1 MNPTKGL
8 LSTAENGSPLPKRL
22 SLTLKRPATHLQ
34 KPPQQFGSLMS
45 EEDFQCVAKGVVPLN
60 QSL

>member
-1 MNPTKGL
+1 M
-8 LSTAENGSPLPKRL
+8 STDDNRSPSPKRL
-22 SLTLKRPATHLQ
+22 SLTLKRPVTHLQ
-34 KPPQQFGSLMS
+34 KPPQQCGSLTS